1 MSASLPLPSQSPS
14 APTSNNFYDNKLEA
28 MWCGII
34 YLVSWT
40 VDVYNGQLWL
50 ECANIQMHKLY
61 QVIRASS
68 AESIWSGVR
77 HCVWSMGWLK
87 RFCFCSLRMCLCLA
101 RRLNIHK
108 NTIDSVV
115 FQLSHGVSMTSFD
128 ARKLL
133 SMYCRQAHCKLSK
146 LLAQFFSKD
155 LWVSFSIWCISLHL
169 MYKRLMHTAASSWLT
184 LLVPKNHMLEN
195 KLTMVPL
202 TTPREGG

>member
-1 MSASLPLPSQSPS
+1 
-14 APTSNNFYDNKLEA
+14 

-87 RFCFCSLRMCLCLA
+87 RFCFCSLRMCLCLT

-115 FQLSHGVSMTSFD
+115 FQLSHGVSMTSFE

-133 SMYCRQAHCKLSK
+133 SMYCRQAHCKLNK

-155 LWVSFSIWCISLHL
+155 LWAFSIWCISDWCILLHPL
-169 MYKRLMHTAASSWLT
+169 GWHCLYPRSICWKISWPWCLWLHPEKVDSLIYYLQWYRLHEWILGWLS
-184 LLVPKNHMLEN
+184 ME
-195 KLTMVPL
+195 
-202 TTPREGG
+202 R